1 MSVRVLSNPRV
12 LHLTGVGLN
21 VFLHLWLEP
30 DLRRTGFGCGFRF
43 SLAGAP
49 ETRKNPETR
58 KTPEKNSKP
67 KRNKKTPKET
77 HLQNPTGTRT
87 WPKTGRVQFQC
98 QISLTGSGVKFN
110 LIIFFHRSG
119 FWSTR
124 PVAIPNRAHQW
135 WGRGW
140 HNVSFHATT
149 CPTTYQEATKK
160 TRKTREQGGQRE
172 ENMEKCKNSLS
183 RPKSMVQ
190 VWDPPMTFRKIVK

>member
-1 MSVRVLSNPRV
+1 MYFYTCDLN
-12 LHLTGVGLN
+12 LTCA
-21 VFLHLWLEP
+21 EP
-30 DLRRTGFGCGFRF
+30 DLDADFVFHLQVHPKPEKTLKPGKPPKKTQNLKETKKPRKKLIYKTRR
-43 SLAGAP
+43 AP
-49 ETRKNPETR
+49 EPD
-58 KTPEKNSKP
+58 PKP
-67 KRNKKTPKET
+67 DGFSFR
-77 HLQNPTGTRT
+77 
-87 WPKTGRVQFQC
+87 C